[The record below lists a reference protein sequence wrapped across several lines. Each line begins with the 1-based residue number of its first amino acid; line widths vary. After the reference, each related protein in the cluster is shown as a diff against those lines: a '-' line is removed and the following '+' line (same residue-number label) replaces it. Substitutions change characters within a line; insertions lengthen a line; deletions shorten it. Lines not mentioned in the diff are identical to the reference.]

1 MQVCKDAGSRW
12 MVVAAAAVVLG
23 SAALPAR
30 AHAAFGISSFS
41 AQVRNADSSL
51 ATQAGGHPFVGVT
64 SFTVNTVA
72 GGAPD
77 GTVKDIRVDIPAG
90 LVPNPQATP
99 TCSDAAFAASACP
112 PEAQVGTEQLTA
124 FALLVPTT
132 VTVPL
137 YNMNAGPDHVADIAF
152 SVPILAPR
160 TDIIG
165 GVRDTTDYGEFFT
178 ISNIPSMPGLISSTL
193 TFWGVPADPAHDAQR
208 GQSCTPMCVGGG
220 AASSAPAVPFLTLPT
235 VCGPP
240 LATKLTLTSHE
251 APDSPVSATD
261 TPPTGIVGCDN
272 VPFSGSVALTP
283 DTTQRDAPVGP
294 AISLRVPQ
302 SSTAGTLGTAH
313 VARTSVQLPEGM
325 TLNPSAAN
333 GLQACT
339 DSQAGIGAARA
350 VACPAAS
357 KVGTASITT
366 PVLPAPLTGSVFLG
380 EPKAGDPY
388 RIFLVTDGFGVSVR
402 LLGSVK
408 ADATTGRLTA
418 TFSGLPQVPFSDV
431 TLDFNDGPHAPL
443 ANPLACGVATTTMTL
458 TPHTGL
464 ADAHATAAF
473 TVDGDGKG
481 AVCGAAGFA
490 PGLATTTTSTR
501 AGAFTSLKAT
511 ISRPDGQQPLSR
523 IAVSEPPG
531 MLGVLTNVQ
540 QCGAS
545 DAAAGTCPALSRVG
559 AVTVAAGVGP
569 DPFVLTGSAFL
580 TGPHGSSPYG
590 LVFVVRA
597 IAGPFDLGTV
607 IVGAGIDV
615 DRRDAHLTV
624 TSDPLPT
631 ILQGIPLRLRSVA
644 VTINRTNFLFNPTSC
659 DPLGFGG
666 TFTSVTGT
674 SAPGASP
681 FRADHCG
688 DLGFSPTIT
697 VTSPSKVSRTGGA
710 ALSIGVGSAPG
721 DSNIKSVSV
730 RLPDRLA
737 VRLPVKPC
745 KQEVFQADPSTCNPE
760 SLVGSGTAL
769 TPILPTPLTGP
780 VYLVAAPPRRLPNL
794 EVLLRGAGV
803 AIDLTGTVTLDPEG
817 LTTSFESLP
826 DAPISSFR
834 LDLPAGPNS
843 ALFGD
848 RSLCTAPVV
857 LPTTVV
863 GHNGASFTQPTPL
876 SVPDCAVKIIKRKV
890 KGHVAYVTVEVPAT
904 GKVRASGGKR
914 LRRVARMAKTPGEV
928 TLKVP
933 LTKRGV
939 TALKHARNHRLK
951 MTITITLD
959 AAGAA
964 AAGIPPAR
972 TSARTSLTF
981 KPVKPAKRKK
991 ARTRRR

>member
-1 MQVCKDAGSRW
+1 MHVRTDARSRW
-12 MVVAAAAVVLG
+12 TIIAAVALTLG
-23 SAALPAR
+23 FAALPAP
-30 AHAAFGISSFS
+30 AGAAFGISSFS

-51 ATQAGGHPFVGVT
+51 ATQAGGHPFVGIT
-64 SFTVNTVA
+64 SFTLNTV

-77 GTVKDIRVDIPAG
+77 GNVKDVRVDIPAG

-99 TCSDAAFAASACP
+99 TCSDAAFAISACP
-112 PEAQVGTEQLTA
+112 PESQVGTEALTA
-124 FALLVPTT
+124 YALLVPTT

-137 YNMNAGPDHVADIAF
+137 YNMNAGPSNVADIAF

-165 GVRDTTDYGEFFT
+165 GVRDTSDYGEFFT
-178 ISNIPSMPGLISSTL
+178 ISDIPSTPGLISSTL
-193 TFWGVPADPAHDAQR
+193 TFWGVPADAAHNAER
-208 GQSCTPMCVGGG
+208 GQSCTPVCIGGG
-220 AASSAPAVPFLTLPT
+220 AVSTADPVPFLTLPT

-240 LATKLTLTSHE
+240 LATKLTVFSHQ
-251 APDSPVSATD
+251 APNTPVSTTD
-261 TPPTGIVGCDN
+261 TPPTGIVGCDK

-294 AISLRVPQ
+294 TVSLRVPQ
-302 SSTAGTLGTAH
+302 SRSPGTLGTAH
-313 VARTSVQLPEGM
+313 VARTSIQLPEGM

-339 DSQAGIGAARA
+339 DAQAGIGAAAA

-366 PVLPAPLTGSVFLG
+366 PVLPAALTGSVFLG
-380 EPKAGDPY
+380 EPKTGDPY
-388 RIFLVTDGFGVSVR
+388 RIFLIADGYGVSVR

-408 ADATTGRLTA
+408 ADASSGRLTA

-431 TLDFNDGPHAPL
+431 TLDFNDGAHAPL
-443 ANPLACGVATTTMTL
+443 ANPLACGAATTTATL

-464 ADAHATAAF
+464 ADATATSAF

-481 AVCGAAGFA
+481 TACGAAPFA
-490 PGLATTTTSTR
+490 PGLATTTSSTR
-501 AGAFTSLKAT
+501 AGAFTTLKAT
-511 ISRPDGQQPLSR
+511 ISRADGQQPLSR
-523 IAVSEPPG
+523 IAVSEPAG

-559 AVTVAAGVGP
+559 AVTVAAGVGT

-607 IVGAGIDV
+607 VVGAGIDV

-666 TFTSVTGT
+666 AFTSVSAATAVGT
-674 SAPGASP
+674 SP

-688 DLGFSPTIT
+688 DLGFTPKIT
-697 VTSPSKVSRTGGA
+697 ATSPSKVSRAGGA

-745 KQEVFQADPSTCNPE
+745 KREVFLADPSMCNPE
-760 SLVGSGTAL
+760 SLAGTATAT

-803 AIDLTGTVTLDPEG
+803 AIDLTGTVLLDSEG
-817 LTTSFESLP
+817 LTTAFESLP
-826 DAPISSFR
+826 DAPIASFR
-834 LDLPAGPNS
+834 LDLPAGPHS

-863 GHNGASFTQPTPL
+863 GHNGATFTQPTAL
-876 SVPDCAVKIIKRKV
+876 SVPDCAVKIIKRRI

-904 GKVRASGGKR
+904 GKIRARGGVH
-914 LRRVARMAKTPGEV
+914 LRRVTRMAKAAGEL
-928 TLKVP
+928 TLKIP

-939 TALKHARNHRLK
+939 KALKHRRNHRLTK
-951 MTITITLD
+951 KLTVTLD

-972 TSARTSLTF
+972 TTAKTSLTF
-981 KPVKPAKRKK
+981 RPVKRKK
-991 ARTRRR
+991 ARARRH